1 MSSVLLCVDIAF
13 SSPSSILSW
22 SNFRTSY
29 YTRYLDVKNLAMED
43 LHVTTTGDTSA
54 SDSVD
59 ANLEIWARELPELDL
74 ETEGIVE
81 RIHRLERFVDRA
93 MQETLDAFDVSHGEW
108 KVLANLRRA
117 GPPYRGK
124 PGKLAKRLDLSSGAM
139 TNRLDNMEE
148 RGLLRRLDDPD
159 DRRGVIVELTDEGKR
174 LWDDTVAAQAEKESI
189 VSSALGDREK
199 RELNELLRR
208 LMHAFEDAHGPVI
221 PPHD

>member
-208 LMHAFEDAHGPVI
+208 LMHAFEDAHGPVH
-221 PPHD
+221 PPHE

>member
-1 MSSVLLCVDIAF
+1 
-13 SSPSSILSW
+13 
-22 SNFRTSY
+22 
-29 YTRYLDVKNLAMED
+29 MED
-43 LHVTTTGDTSA
+43 LRVTTRPTTKPDA
-54 SDSVD
+54 VD

-139 TNRLDNMEE
+139 TNRLDNMEA
-148 RGLLRRLDDPD
+148 RGLIRRLDDPD
-159 DRRGVIVELTDEGKR
+159 DRRGVIVELTDAGR
-174 LWDDTVAAQAEKESI
+174 QLWDTTVAAQADKESL
-189 VSSALGDREK
+189 VDSVLGEREK
-199 RELNELLRR
+199 RQLNELLRR
-208 LMHAFEDAHGPVI
+208 LMHAFEDVHGPVH

>member
-1 MSSVLLCVDIAF
+1 MSS
-13 SSPSSILSW
+13 
-22 SNFRTSY
+22 NFETSY
-29 YTRYLDVKNLAMED
+29 YRRYLDVKTLCVED
-43 LHVTTTGDTSA
+43 PRVSPSRTSA
-54 SDSVD
+54 QPDSVD
-59 ANLEIWARELPELDL
+59 VNLDVWARELPELDL

-93 MQETLDAFDVSHGEW
+93 MQETLDAFDLSHGEW

-124 PGKLAKRLDLSSGAM
+124 PGTLAKRMALSSGAM

-148 RGLLRRLDDPD
+148 RGLVRRLDDPD

-174 LWDDTVAAQAEKESI
+174 LWDAAVGAQAEKESI
-189 VSSALGDREK
+189 VASALGEREK

-208 LMHAFEDAHGPVI
+208 LMHAFEDAHGPVY
-221 PPHD
+221 PPHE